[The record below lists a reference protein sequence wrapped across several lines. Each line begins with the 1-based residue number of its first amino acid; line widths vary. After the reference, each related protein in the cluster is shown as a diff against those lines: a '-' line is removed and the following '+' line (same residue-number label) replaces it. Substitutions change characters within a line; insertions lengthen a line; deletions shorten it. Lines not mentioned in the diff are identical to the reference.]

1 MEQALINRMEKIR
14 KKLKDECTKCKHS
27 GILNNQSCEC
37 MKKYEYYVTLLFC
50 GIEEEYW
57 DLTLDDFKG
66 DKLAKGTIVDYIDN
80 LKNAFEYG
88 LSLGLS
94 GSHGVGKTLASALIL
109 KAALDVKYTIYSISL
124 AELLKLIKKPFSEED
139 TESIR
144 LYNDKIKN
152 ADFLVV
158 DDLGDEYTP
167 KDFGAF
173 CISEMSLL
181 FRHRRRNCFPTIITT
196 NLTKKD
202 LEEKYGSSLSSL
214 MKSNF
219 KFITLSGKDFRE
231 KQGKNW
237 DRLLKGNEV

>member
-1 MEQALINRMEKIR
+1 MDHFLIDRMEKI
-14 KKLKDECTKCKHS
+14 KQKMQKACTICKGT
-27 GILNNQSCEC
+27 GIHNNQDCEC
-37 MKKYEYYVTLLFC
+37 AKKFERYVTLLFC
-50 GIEEEYW
+50 GIEQEYW
-57 DLTLDDFKG
+57 DKTLDDFKG
-66 DKLAKGTIVDYIDN
+66 DKLAKGIIIDYIEN
-80 LKNAFEYG
+80 LKNAYEYG

-94 GSHGVGKTLASALIL
+94 GPHGVGKTLASNLIL
-109 KAALDVKYTIYSISL
+109 IAALDTKYKIYNITL
-124 AELLKLIKKPFSEED
+124 AELLKLIKKPFTDDD

-144 LYNDKIKN
+144 LYNEKVKN
-152 ADFLVV
+152 VDFLVV

-202 LEEKYGSSLSSL
+202 LEDKYGSSLSSL

-219 KFITLSGKDFRE
+219 KFITLSGRDYRE
-231 KQGKNW
+231 KQGADW
-237 DRLLKGNEV
+237 DKMLKSK